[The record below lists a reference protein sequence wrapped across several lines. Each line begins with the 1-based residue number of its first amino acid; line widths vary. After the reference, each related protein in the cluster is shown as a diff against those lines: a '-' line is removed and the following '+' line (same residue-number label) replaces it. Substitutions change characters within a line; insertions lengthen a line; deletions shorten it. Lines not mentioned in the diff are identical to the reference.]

1 MTGFL
6 LEDLLR
12 VEVPA
17 VVVAAEEE
25 TSTATRRL
33 DTLADATAIAPIA
46 SAGIFMVIN
55 YLCLVCVV

>member
-12 VEVPA
+12 VEVPV

-55 YLCLVCVV
+55 YL